1 MSVSGV
7 VPVRRN
13 PAPFES
19 SADWEAVRCGGGGGG
34 GGGLPD
40 GCSCVLLD
48 FDGEAKLLTRLTAGF
63 EMELGSL

>member
-7 VPVRRN
+7 VPVRLN

-19 SADWEAVRCGGGGGG
+19 SADWEAVRGGGRS
-34 GGGLPD
+34 PD

-48 FDGEAKLLTRLTAGF
+48 FGDEAKLLTRLTAGF